1 VRILIALFLP
11 LRLLLLLGSLRKVVV
26 LLYLKFAETLRKLV
40 DDFFGTGDCRE
51 NLALVEAAS
60 SNRRESLSGEA
71 D

>member
-1 VRILIALFLP
+1 M
-11 LRLLLLLGSLRKVVV
+11 VV